1 PAASRPA
8 LRSSLA
14 VPPASGRSLWRG
26 DPRYSRYCRSH
37 TGSWPSSSTRQDNFR
52 CAGCRWA
59 GCRRGL
65 LLSCRMGR
73 TSIVNDVSAPVASS
87 VTPNSVTIEKWV
99 YGGEALAR
107 LSGAGGN
114 DGRVVLAPFVLPGET
129 VRLEVDDGIHADLV
143 EVLTASSERV
153 APPCPLFTRC

>member
-1 PAASRPA
+1 MNARDRCRSPAAFPPVP
-8 LRSSLA
+8 RSWRA
-14 VPPASGRSLWRG
+14 VLPASGKTLWRG

-52 CAGCRWA
+52 GAGCRWA

-73 TSIVNDVSAPVASS
+73 TSIVNDVSAAL
-87 VTPNSVTIEKWV
+87 PNATTANQVTIEKWV

-107 LSGAGGN
+107 V

-129 VRLEVDDGIHADLV
+129 VRLQGDDGIHAEV
-143 EVLTASSERV
+143 AEVLT
-153 APPCPLFTRC
+153 

>member
-1 PAASRPA
+1 MSAAGRCRSRAALRPA
-8 LRSSLA
+8 LRS
-14 VPPASGRSLWRG
+14 WRAARQAAG
-26 DPRYSRYCRSH
+26 TPLPRADPRYSRYCRSH

-73 TSIVNDVSAPVASS
+73 TSIVNDVSAAL
-87 VTPNSVTIEKWV
+87 PNSTTANSVVIEKWV

-107 LSGAGGN
+107 L
-114 DGRVVLAPFVLPGET
+114 DGRVVLAPYVLPGET
-129 VRLEVDDGIHADLV
+129 VRLDIDDRIHAGL
-143 EVLTASSERV
+143 AAGR
-153 APPCPLFTRC
+153 A